1 VVEAAVE
8 VEAVVEAVVEDAVN
22 KDGGILF
29 GVLNVLDSNKLR
41 YISNKLF
48 QCFEC

>member
-29 GVLNVLDSNKLR
+29 GVLNVLDNNKQRRRFLMR
-41 YISNKLF
+41 KNGGIK
-48 QCFEC
+48 